1 MLDVYFLWQGLL
13 EPDNVQQTTVA
24 RSSRISR
31 VARTAGVLR
40 FARLFRV
47 FRLFRLIRVVKLFR
61 IFGDKERQQMA
72 DDSNRKPSKV
82 GLKMVDLVSKRIILL
97 V

>member
-1 MLDVYFLWQGLL
+1 
-13 EPDNVQQTTVA
+13 
-24 RSSRISR
+24 
-31 VARTAGVLR
+31 
-40 FARLFRV
+40 
-47 FRLFRLIRVVKLFR
+47 LIRVVKLFR